1 MGHGYYNV
9 TNAKFKLL
17 NDFLKKIIYIYKYL
31 TLITIIFPFQL
42 KTLTPLK

>member
-17 NDFLKKIIYIYKYL
+17 NDFLKKIKYL

>member
-17 NDFLKKIIYIYKYL
+17 NDFLKKIKYL
-31 TLITIIFPFQL
+31 TLITISTQNPDSPKIVYDNMV
-42 KTLTPLK
+42 

>member
-17 NDFLKKIIYIYKYL
+17 NDFLKKIKYPV

-42 KTLTPLK
+42 KPLTPLK